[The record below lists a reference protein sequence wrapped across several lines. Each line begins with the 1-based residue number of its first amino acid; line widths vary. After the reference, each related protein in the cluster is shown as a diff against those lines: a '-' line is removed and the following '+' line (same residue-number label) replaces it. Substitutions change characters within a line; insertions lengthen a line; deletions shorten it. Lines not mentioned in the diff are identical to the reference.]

1 MPSTVPSARRSMP
14 LNTLETIRPTPIK
27 AAQARSSEPSE
38 VESRTGA
45 RVREA
50 LRRTCGSVKAASID
64 MRIDLGQLSNELKSG
79 KFKFERL
86 DLLSDE
92 QQAKFFKC
100 LHEECEPLTSPLGRL
115 RELRRQQESI
125 INEVMQIAEGMVG

>member
-1 MPSTVPSARRSMP
+1 V
-14 LNTLETIRPTPIK
+14 
-27 AAQARSSEPSE
+27 E

-86 DLLSDE
+86 DRLSDE